1 MAIFQP
7 RYWELRVRRKRRILW
22 ISGVKVRAEAAEQQQ
37 SGKLC
42 QGVSLSF
49 NRIGQQNYLLM
60 FLSNLKMLRLRCLLG
75 TRQEVKNKQV
85 SWLISR

>member
-22 ISGVKVRAEAAEQQQ
+22 ISGVKVRAAEGAAIWKTV
-37 SGKLC
+37 SGRC
-42 QGVSLSF
+42 VSLSF
-49 NRIGQQNYLLM
+49 NRIGQQNYLVM
-60 FLSNLKMLRLRCLLG
+60 FLSNLKMLRLRCLLR